1 MPENQNKDFK
11 SQRNEL
17 LGAWIA
23 KSASMTLD
31 RAASYMQYFVS
42 KAENYSSNEGLAQF
56 IQDEMRLQGCTI
68 GPSMAM
74 DMIEHYGEQ
83 VRGVMPANN
92 DNEGNA

>member
-1 MPENQNKDFK
+1 MPENQNRDFK

-56 IQDEMRLQGCTI
+56 IQDEMRQQGCTI
-68 GPSMAM
+68 SPAMVM

-83 VRGVMPANN
+83 VRGVMPTKSNN
-92 DNEGNA
+92 EDNA